1 MHCFVVSVSL
11 TYALFAPAGQVA
23 DGEKDAFYFNRLL
36 GRGINLGNAL
46 EAPREGEWGVTLRDE
61 YFQRIKEAGFHSV
74 RIPIRWSAH
83 AKPAAPFTIDDTFFR
98 RIDWA
103 IDQTLSRGLV
113 AVINVHHYAE
123 FMKEPDKHVPRL
135 LGLWK
140 QIAERYRDR
149 PDRLFFEILNEPEKT
164 VSDEQWQKIWPQV
177 LAVIRAGNPDRVV
190 IVGPSFWNNLHHLD
204 KLDLPT
210 KDRRL
215 IATFHYYS
223 PHEFTHQGASFVAGS
238 DKWKGRTW
246 TAKPDEL
253 TVLRK
258 DFDHAAAW
266 AKKQQRPL
274 FLGEFGA
281 YHVADMDSRACWTR
295 AVAREAEA
303 RGFSWA

>member
-113 AVINVHHYAE
+113 AR
-123 FMKEPDKHVPRL
+123 M
-135 LGLWK
+135 
-140 QIAERYRDR
+140 
-149 PDRLFFEILNEPEKT
+149 
-164 VSDEQWQKIWPQV
+164 
-177 LAVIRAGNPDRVV
+177 IRV
-190 IVGPSFWNNLHHLD
+190 
-204 KLDLPT
+204 
-210 KDRRL
+210 RR
-215 IATFHYYS
+215 S
-223 PHEFTHQGASFVAGS
+223 RMAS
-238 DKWKGRTW
+238 
-246 TAKPDEL
+246 
-253 TVLRK
+253 
-258 DFDHAAAW
+258 AA
-266 AKKQQRPL
+266 
-274 FLGEFGA
+274 
-281 YHVADMDSRACWTR
+281 
-295 AVAREAEA
+295 
-303 RGFSWA
+303 